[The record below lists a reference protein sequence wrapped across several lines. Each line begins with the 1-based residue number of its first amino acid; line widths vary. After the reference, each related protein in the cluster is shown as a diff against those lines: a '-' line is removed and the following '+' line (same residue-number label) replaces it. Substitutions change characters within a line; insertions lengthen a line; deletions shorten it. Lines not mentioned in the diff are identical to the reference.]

1 MKRNEWVI
9 TIILIVIALFATTI
23 SATYYNNLATGPTV
37 PDIIHH
43 YIAFNPWYSHIAE
56 ILLAI
61 TSILFIISAYH
72 QRTDKPIP
80 FALSVL
86 AAFAILRALI
96 LPLTPLTNPFPY
108 PGAFSPFSHFN
119 AGGAFPSGHAGF
131 AILFFLLIPWKEKK
145 LKYTALFTALLTG
158 FFMIISRGHYTIDV
172 VGGILLGY
180 AAYRMM
186 DYFWK
191 RKVKRPK
198 VDLKF

>member
-1 MKRNEWVI
+1 MKRNEWTI
-9 TIILIVIALFATTI
+9 TIILIIIALVASII
-23 SATYYNNLATGPTV
+23 SITYYNILVTGPTV
-37 PDIIHH
+37 PDIVHK

-56 ILLAI
+56 IFLAI
-61 TSILFIISAYH
+61 TSMLFIISAYH

-108 PGAFSPFSHFN
+108 PEEFSPFSQFN

-180 AAYRMM
+180 ATYRMM
-186 DYFWK
+186 DYLWK
-191 RKVKRPK
+191 RRVARPK
-198 VDLKF
+198 IDLNF